1 MLSGS
6 LNSKR
11 IGSLKRTSPCRTSV
25 LNLGMTPRVSSE
37 AVGDGGVGLPKRRKG
52 RNCLPSQAQA
62 MRLISKCLSSKR
74 RQSFHTS
81 FKEAVEK
88 GKKEGDVQICGTP
101 VRWIRESLG
110 NCEQLTVMSDM
121 FPESGMTS
129 CHQYD
134 IYLMDVILNRSSE
147 PAAKGGTLDPDIVV
161 PMRAFEPGEQDEK
174 FDFVYRT
181 MIAFL
186 PGTGSFYCARERRRS
201 DGGVD
206 KSLVP
211 HDMSWLRL
219 KRDYNVDGTPFYT
232 FGDDGFV
239 RRLYSESTGSDP
251 VDNRKISVWRVS
263 PGKIFVPETQRLIH
277 RVAQCHDK
285 DGPKMAPDVFAGEDV
300 GKWPQ
305 EYLAH
310 EYNQHLASSNSA
322 RSGGRHYAA
331 GCLHYTFPPTCWM
344 LDPNEYPRLDLM
356 VDVADHGQCT
366 NRQTVVSI
374 RNLINNT
381 DGSAAFGS
389 ESHVVGNLNHVTFTN
404 ALLRKRL
411 LGRGTIR
418 SAKGDVGTMHA
429 LGMRVELDGLTVS
442 PYQTNQL
449 VPDKLLRTYVSS
461 LASIG
466 DTCFPGVMPV
476 IQDTEKDSGVDA
488 LSVME
493 GLENH
498 PDEPDQ
504 PPTTPPSN
512 QHPLRRVGY
521 TVDMSIN
528 LGNASHYDVHD
539 ASQGFSIWTEELRGV
554 GYNWFFV
561 MPNVYGRRPDGS
573 TFSGIAIKLSYG
585 VAISW
590 DGRVLRHCTSLSH
603 PDGRPYRENPA
614 ASPRV
619 SSDGK
624 QRFRNHLYGNFS
636 SAKERIVQAGRARS
650 AGAQSIKRVMEVDG
664 NVEEAVSHDADE
676 ASTAIDAVAPFLK
689 LMNVGDYSIPKK
701 RKHC

>member
-1 MLSGS
+1 MLPSC

-52 RNCLPSQAQA
+52 RNCRPSQTQA
-62 MRLISKCLSSKR
+62 MRLISKCLSSNR
-74 RQSFHTS
+74 RQSFEDT
-81 FKEAVEK
+81 FQELVKK
-88 GKKEGDVQICGTP
+88 GKREGDVEICGTP
-101 VRWIRESLG
+101 IRWIRETLG
-110 NCEQLTVMSDM
+110 NCEQLSVMSDM
-121 FPESGMTS
+121 FPESGMQS
-129 CHQYD
+129 CHPYD

-147 PAAKGGTLDPDIVV
+147 PAVAKGGTLDPDIVV
-161 PMRAFEPGEQDEK
+161 PMRAFQPGDQDEK

-186 PGTGSFYCARERRRS
+186 PGIGSFYCARERRRC

-219 KRDYNVDGTPFYT
+219 KRDYDVDGMPFYT
-232 FGDDGFV
+232 FGDGGFV
-239 RRLYSESTGSDP
+239 RRLHSKSSGSNP
-251 VDNRKISVWRVS
+251 VDNRRISVWRVS
-263 PGKIFVPETQRLIH
+263 PGKLFDCETHRLMH

-285 DGPKMAPDVFAGEDV
+285 DGPRMAPDVFAGEDV

-331 GCLHYTFPPTCWM
+331 ACLHYSFPRTCWM
-344 LDPNEYPRLDLM
+344 LDPKEYPRLDLM
-356 VDVADHGQCT
+356 VDVADHGHCT

-374 RNLINNT
+374 RNLINTT

-404 ALLRKRL
+404 KLLRKRV

-442 PYQTNQL
+442 QYQTNQL
-449 VPDKLLRTYVSS
+449 VPEKLLRTYVSS

-466 DTCFPGVMPV
+466 NTCFPGVMPV
-476 IQDTEKDSGVDA
+476 IQDTEKDSGVDV

-493 GLENH
+493 GLKSPDK
-498 PDEPDQ
+498 PDEAPV
-504 PPTTPPSN
+504 N
-512 QHPLRRVGY
+512 KHPLRRVGY
-521 TVDMSIN
+521 TIDMSIN
-528 LGNASHYDVHD
+528 LGNASHFDVHD
-539 ASQGFSIWTEELRGV
+539 ASQGFSVWTEELRGL
-554 GYNWFFV
+554 GYNWYFV

-573 TFSGIAIKLSYG
+573 IFSGIAVKLSYG

-590 DGRVLRHCTSLSH
+590 DGRVLRHCTSISH
-603 PDGRPYRENPA
+603 PDGRPPDPENSG

-619 SSDGK
+619 SSDCK
-624 QRFRNHLYGNFS
+624 QRFRNYLYGNFT

-650 AGAQSIKRVMEVDG
+650 AGAQESIKNVMEVDG
-664 NVEEAVSHDADE
+664 NVEEDVSCNDQAL
-676 ASTAIDAVAPFLK
+676 TATDAVAPFLE
-689 LMNVGDYSIPKK
+689 LLTVGDYSIPKK
-701 RKHC
+701 RKHH